1 MSKPANYL
9 SETQAAIMLGLKAKA
24 LRVYVCDE
32 KKAREPYKHIRHKSI
47 TRDVVLYSKTDIEE
61 ILGS

>member
-1 MSKPANYL
+1 MSEPANYIN
-9 SETQAAIMLGLKAKA
+9 EIIAAAMLDLKPKA

-32 KKAREPYKHIRHKSI
+32 KKAKEPFKHIRHKTI
-47 TRDVVLYSKTDIEE
+47 TPDVVLYSKTDIKA